1 MAAAA
6 PKLVLSFKLKNI
18 LFATDFSSS
27 SEAAVPIARSLAAH
41 FGATMHVL
49 HVAPPE
55 PHTSVPLDKIPA
67 AVQSDWH
74 TLEQQ
79 MAHFLIR
86 NPLKGVTHEVILERG
101 PLWHVIEA
109 VVREQDIDLIVAG
122 THGRRG
128 LKKLVLGSVAEE
140 IFRRARCPVLTV
152 GPHIAKDGME
162 EGRIRSIIYA
172 TDFSAGS
179 MQALPYALG
188 LAREN
193 QARLALVHVLPT
205 MQETSPAE
213 LDQIAEGC
221 RERLLQLVPPV
232 AQAACS
238 AEAAVRFGAAA
249 DAILREAEERHAQ
262 LIVMGARRAAIGVAT
277 VHLPWATAHR
287 VVCEAPCPVLTV
299 RA

>member
-1 MAAAA
+1 MAAA

-18 LFATDFSSS
+18 LFATDFSPC
-27 SEAAVPIARSLAAH
+27 SEAAVPFARTVAGR

-49 HVAPPE
+49 HVLPPE
-55 PHTSVPLDKIPA
+55 ARTEVPMDATPA
-67 AVQSDWH
+67 AADRQWH
-74 TLEQQ
+74 EVEQQ
-79 MAHFLIR
+79 MAQFLIR
-86 NPLKGVTHEVILERG
+86 NPLKGVTHEVIMERG
-101 PLWHVIEA
+101 PLWHVLEA
-109 VVREQDIDLIVAG
+109 VMSEKEIDLVVVG

-128 LKKLVLGSVAEE
+128 LKKLVMGSVAEE

-152 GPHIAKDGME
+152 GPHTAKDGLE
-162 EGRIRSIIYA
+162 EGHIRSIVYA

-193 QARLALVHVLPT
+193 QARLTLVHVLPT
-205 MQETSPAE
+205 LQEMPPAE

-221 RERLLQLVPPV
+221 RERLLQLVSPV

-238 AEAAVRFGAAA
+238 AEAAVRFGNAA

-262 LIVMGARRAAIGVAT
+262 LIVMGARRAAIGVASA
-277 VHLPWATAHR
+277 HLPWATAHR

-299 RA
+299 RG

>member
-1 MAAAA
+1 MAAA

-18 LFATDFSSS
+18 LFATDFSTC
-27 SEAAVPIARSLAAH
+27 SEAAVPTARSLAVR

-49 HVAPPE
+49 HVLPPE
-55 PHTSVPLDKIPA
+55 PRTEVPMDATPVA
-67 AVQSDWH
+67 ADRQWH
-74 TLEQQ
+74 EVEQQ
-79 MAHFLIR
+79 MAQFLIR
-86 NPLKGVTHEVILERG
+86 NPLKGVTHEVIMERG
-101 PLWHVIEA
+101 PLWHVLEA
-109 VVREQDIDLIVAG
+109 VMREKEIDLIIVG

-128 LKKLVLGSVAEE
+128 LKKLVLGSAAEE

-152 GPHIAKDGME
+152 GPHMAKDGLE
-162 EGRIRSIIYA
+162 EGRIKSIVYA
-172 TDFSAGS
+172 TDFSGGS

-193 QARLALVHVLPT
+193 QARLTLVHALPT
-205 MQETSPAE
+205 LQEMPPVE

-238 AEAAVRFGAAA
+238 AEATVRFGSAAE
-249 DAILREAEERHAQ
+249 AILHEATDRHAE
-262 LIVMGARRAAIGVAT
+262 LIVMGARRAAIGVASA
-277 VHLPWATAHR
+277 HLPWATAHR

-299 RA
+299 RG